1 MACPNR
7 NRKRPRTVAFRL
19 TDEEF
24 MRLDQRV
31 KIAGEVK
38 GDYLREMALN
48 GEIKIAVGK
57 YKSDKLALE
66 IRALSEPL
74 KGICEEMEENKL
86 KKLLLES
93 IYMIQEIHRTMY

>member
-38 GDYLREMALN
+38 GDYLRAMALE
-48 GEIKIAVGK
+48 GEINISVGK
-57 YKSDKLALE
+57 YKSDKLA
-66 IRALSEPL
+66 IAI
-74 KGICEEMEENKL
+74 GKL
-86 KKLLLES
+86 KEELKRAIEDGPDVIQASARKCQIMIEEVFKLV
-93 IYMIQEIHRTMY
+93 T